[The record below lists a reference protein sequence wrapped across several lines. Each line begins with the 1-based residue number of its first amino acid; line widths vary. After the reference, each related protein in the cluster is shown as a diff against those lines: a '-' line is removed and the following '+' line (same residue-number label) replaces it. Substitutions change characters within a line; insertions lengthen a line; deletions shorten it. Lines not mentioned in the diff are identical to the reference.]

1 MTPPQQQKYDR
12 FLKDFEQIINMD
24 SSGENLDG
32 VARVAQFLKE
42 KLVRLGLDV
51 EITYQGENSVPCL
64 KACTPTHNGRFDF
77 MFLGH
82 MDTVFPTGEAL
93 RRPFSMDGNIAH
105 GPGVN
110 DMQGGLL
117 LAVYVVES
125 LKEEG
130 ALEDMAICL
139 AFNGDEETGSR
150 NSRAWI
156 EETAAKCDRV
166 LVFEPCRPGYR
177 YVVNRK
183 GGCRITVT
191 TRGISS
197 HAGADPEKGVNAV
210 VELAHQIQRI
220 NQLNRPDSGITAQCT
235 VISGGHKTNIIPDTA
250 TVKVDLRYATMQEA
264 EEALTFFKSLSQRP
278 VLPGASVE
286 VAIEG
291 QRPPLESTP
300 ESEELLRM
308 LVEEGRQLGL
318 EPAGISTGGCS
329 DGNWTASMGIPTL
342 DGMGPVGENSH
353 RLDEYMLLDSFIPA
367 LTMITA
373 LCKRVVSQAR

>member
-1 MTPPQQQKYDR
+1 MTSQEQKFER

-32 VARVAQFLKE
+32 VARVAHFLKE

-51 EITYQGENSVPCL
+51 EITRQGEKGVPCL
-64 KACTPTHNGRFDF
+64 KACTPSRNGRYDF

-82 MDTVFPTGEAL
+82 MDTVFPAGEAQ
-93 RRPFSMDGNIAH
+93 RRPFSTEGNVAH

-110 DMQGGLL
+110 DMQDGLL
-117 LAVYVVES
+117 LAVYVVEA

-156 EETAAKCDRV
+156 EENAALCDRV
-166 LVFEPCRPGYR
+166 LVFEPCRPGFR
-177 YVVNRK
+177 YVLNRK
-183 GGCRITVT
+183 GGCRILVT
-191 TRGISS
+191 THGISS

-220 NQLNRPDSGITAQCT
+220 NELNRPDWGVTAQCT
-235 VISGGHKTNIIPDTA
+235 VIRGGEKTNIIPHTA
-250 TVKVDLRYATMQEA
+250 SVKVDLRYATTQEA
-264 EEALTFFKSLSQRP
+264 EEALAFFNSLPQRP

-291 QRPPLESTP
+291 QRPPMESTP
-300 ESEELLRM
+300 ESEEMLRI
-308 LVEEGRQLGL
+308 LVEEGQKLGL
-318 EPAGISTGGCS
+318 QPAGISTGGCS
-329 DGNWTASMGIPTL
+329 DGNWTAAMGIPTL

>member
-1 MTPPQQQKYDR
+1 MTSQEQKFER

-32 VARVAQFLKE
+32 VARVAHFLKE

-51 EITYQGENSVPCL
+51 EITRQGEKGVPCL
-64 KACTPTHNGRFDF
+64 KACTPSRNGRYDF

-82 MDTVFPTGEAL
+82 MDTVFPAGEAQ
-93 RRPFSMDGNIAH
+93 RRPFSIEGNVAH

-110 DMQGGLL
+110 DMQDGLL
-117 LAVYVVES
+117 LAVYVVEA

-156 EETAAKCDRV
+156 EENAALCDRV
-166 LVFEPCRPGYR
+166 LVFEPCRPGFR
-177 YVVNRK
+177 YVLNRK
-183 GGCRITVT
+183 GGCRILVT
-191 TRGISS
+191 THGISS

-220 NQLNRPDSGITAQCT
+220 NELNRPDWGVTAQCT
-235 VISGGHKTNIIPDTA
+235 VIRGGEKTNIIPHTA
-250 TVKVDLRYATMQEA
+250 SVKVDLRYATTQEA
-264 EEALTFFKSLSQRP
+264 EEALAFFNSLPQRP

-291 QRPPLESTP
+291 QRPPMESTP
-300 ESEELLRM
+300 ESEEMLRI
-308 LVEEGRQLGL
+308 LVEEGQKLGL
-318 EPAGISTGGCS
+318 QPAGISTGGCS
-329 DGNWTASMGIPTL
+329 DGNWTAAMGIPTL

>member
-1 MTPPQQQKYDR
+1 MTSQEQKFER

-32 VARVAQFLKE
+32 VARVAHFLKE

-51 EITYQGENSVPCL
+51 EITRQGEKGVPCL
-64 KACTPTHNGRFDF
+64 KACTPSRNGRYDF

-82 MDTVFPTGEAL
+82 MDTVFPAGEAQ
-93 RRPFSMDGNIAH
+93 RRPFSIEGNVAH

-110 DMQGGLL
+110 DMQDGLL
-117 LAVYVVES
+117 LAVYVVEA

-130 ALEDMAICL
+130 ALEDVAICL

-156 EETAAKCDRV
+156 EENAALCDRV
-166 LVFEPCRPGYR
+166 LVFEPCRPGFR
-177 YVVNRK
+177 YVLNRK
-183 GGCRITVT
+183 GGCRILVT
-191 TRGISS
+191 THGISS

-220 NQLNRPDSGITAQCT
+220 NELNRPDWGVTAQCT
-235 VISGGHKTNIIPDTA
+235 VIRGGEKTNIIPHTA
-250 TVKVDLRYATMQEA
+250 SVKVDLRYATTQEA
-264 EEALTFFKSLSQRP
+264 EEALAFFNSLPQRP

-291 QRPPLESTP
+291 QRPPMESTP
-300 ESEELLRM
+300 ESEEMLRI
-308 LVEEGRQLGL
+308 LVEEGQKLGL
-318 EPAGISTGGCS
+318 QPAGISTGGCS
-329 DGNWTASMGIPTL
+329 DGNWTAAMGIPTL